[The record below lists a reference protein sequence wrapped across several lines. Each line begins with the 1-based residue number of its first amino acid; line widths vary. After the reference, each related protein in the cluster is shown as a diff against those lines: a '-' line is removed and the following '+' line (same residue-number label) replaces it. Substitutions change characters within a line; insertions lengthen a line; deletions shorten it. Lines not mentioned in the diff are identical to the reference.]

1 MSPVLASVSSAT
13 RELGS
18 SVRSASRTASEI
30 WSHILSGWPSETDSE
45 VNRKSLSGIIRD
57 APWSAFSGKIRI
69 QLMQAA
75 RATEAFN
82 CVQFQWVE
90 YSACARVK
98 REKSAALLKIFGI
111 EGITDQSDRIKV
123 VAQTP

>member
-1 MSPVLASVSSAT
+1 
-13 RELGS
+13 
-18 SVRSASRTASEI
+18 
-30 WSHILSGWPSETDSE
+30 
-45 VNRKSLSGIIRD
+45 
-57 APWSAFSGKIRI
+57 
-69 QLMQAA
+69 MQAA

-123 VAQTP
+123 AAAAALFAKTSRLYQLLGGIALIQFAA